1 MSTIK
6 RGKIYYSRLYVPSE
20 LRQILHKREVVKSL
34 RTSSHAEAITR
45 SCILKGRVVRLWS
58 VLKSERITMTPK
70 QISKLIQ
77 QYTKAT
83 LEECE
88 EERLKNLKD
97 CHDNELEANSFVI
110 VEKLEENY
118 VKLMNNDF
126 SEVTEV
132 ANKLLTKNSLT
143 IASESTIFKK
153 LCRELL
159 IAEQKVLKTE
169 LKRWG
174 GDYSDQLVN
183 FAANGEPDEAP
194 TELLSKVIAAHIKEH
209 KNIWEPRGVT
219 QAQSSLKKFLEF
231 TGDKPIGIIK
241 KEHARDYKDYLSS
254 QPNGRG
260 GTLSTASINKH
271 LSYVVTLFNW
281 GKGQGFC
288 SKDNPASGL
297 KVKSSRRADEERSAF
312 TAGDLKVI
320 FSDDYTF
327 LKHKRPDRFFIPL
340 ILLHTG
346 ARVGEVAQLGV
357 NDVKKEDGVWCFDVH
372 PSDETSVKT
381 KSSIRLVPI
390 HSYLIKEGFIKYFEE
405 IRREGHTQLFPALKK
420 SANGY
425 GSAISKWFNKRLRE
439 KGITDKKKVLHSTR
453 HTFITKLK
461 QLDIQDH
468 LISELVGHT
477 VESITVGRYGKK
489 LDVKALRKAVE
500 KLEYHLKQ

>member
-1 MSTIK
+1 M
-6 RGKIYYSRLYVPSE
+6 
-20 LRQILHKREVVKSL
+20 
-34 RTSSHAEAITR
+34 
-45 SCILKGRVVRLWS
+45 
-58 VLKSERITMTPK
+58 
-70 QISKLIQ
+70 
-77 QYTKAT
+77 
-83 LEECE
+83 
-88 EERLKNLKD
+88 
-97 CHDNELEANSFVI
+97 
-110 VEKLEENY
+110 
-118 VKLMNNDF
+118 
-126 SEVTEV
+126 
-132 ANKLLTKNSLT
+132 
-143 IASESTIFKK
+143 
-153 LCRELL
+153 
-159 IAEQKVLKTE
+159 
-169 LKRWG
+169 
-174 GDYSDQLVN
+174 
-183 FAANGEPDEAP
+183 
-194 TELLSKVIAAHIKEH
+194 
-209 KNIWEPRGVT
+209 
-219 QAQSSLKKFLEF
+219 
-231 TGDKPIGIIK
+231 
-241 KEHARDYKDYLSS
+241 
-254 QPNGRG
+254 
-260 GTLSTASINKH
+260 
-271 LSYVVTLFNW
+271 
-281 GKGQGFC
+281 
-288 SKDNPASGL
+288 

-489 LDVKALRKAVE
+489 LDVKALSKAIE
-500 KLEYHLKQ
+500 MLGFQIYL